1 MDRANNNETK
11 YAGAAASDYG
21 ANGAR
26 KSTYPENFKRTS
38 NSVSWEIPKDTC
50 DPPPSYSEVELTD
63 MRRLNEPLV
72 LCIAKVSTVFLRYFQ
87 HNPIL

>member
-1 MDRANNNETK
+1 MDRENNSETK

-21 ANGAR
+21 ANGAS

-72 LCIAKVSTVFLRYFQ
+72 LCIAKVSTVLSY
-87 HNPIL
+87 